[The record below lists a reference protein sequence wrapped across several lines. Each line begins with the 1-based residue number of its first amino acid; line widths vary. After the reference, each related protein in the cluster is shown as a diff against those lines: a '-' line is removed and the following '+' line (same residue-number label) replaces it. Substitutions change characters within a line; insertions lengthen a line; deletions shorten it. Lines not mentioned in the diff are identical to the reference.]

1 MKIIVCGNSV
11 TFKSD
16 LTIAEIEK
24 AATYRPESVLLKSE
38 DGEVDFYLTT
48 SEQGFVSRSGILFE
62 GESCDG
68 TGCAVVTVPLQKKDG
83 QTIQEVVAENYATII
98 EKAEQI
104 EMQVRDTLV
113 RIDTLL
119 TWMSNKISVV
129 G

>member
-48 SEQGFVSRSGILFE
+48 SERGSVSRNGILFE

-83 QTIQEVVAENYATII
+83 QTIQEAMAENYATII
-98 EKAEQI
+98 EKAEQV
-104 EMQVRDTLV
+104 ETQVRDALV
-113 RIDTLL
+113 GIATLL
-119 TWMSNKISVV
+119 TRMSNKISVV

>member
-1 MKIIVCGNSV
+1 MKS
-11 TFKSD
+11 K
-16 LTIAEIEK
+16 
-24 AATYRPESVLLKSE
+24 

-48 SEQGFVSRSGILFE
+48 SERGLVSRNGILFE

-83 QTIQEVVAENYATII
+83 QTIQEAMAENYAAVI

-104 EMQVRDTLV
+104 ETQVRDALV
-113 RIDTLL
+113 EIADLL
-119 TWMSNKISVV
+119 ASMNNKISIV